1 MTAPETTNRRNLLA
15 LATARIRRKRVA
27 SRYRP
32 PAGLSVPIV
41 TVMDRAGRVL
51 VDEQRAVIRYVLQG
65 GAGADIIFAAGT
77 TGEWNRM
84 DNPRRQLVAQ
94 IAVEE
99 CRRAA
104 ATGKPAEAWAGITA
118 PTRAETLENLEH
130 ALAIGADAAVVAPLS
145 IADVQDPV
153 EFVTRDLGEV
163 FERRGRTLPI
173 FLYDNEDIAAAGKS
187 PHLHTR
193 DVKRMSQLAYVN
205 GIKVTSGKAV
215 LGNYTRAAAHF
226 KRVGEF
232 AIYPGNAYLIFD
244 LFQPA
249 AGLRGRLRSGWNRY
263 LTNGA
268 LPHGAVAGAANAMPR
283 EWRRAWEVCS
293 AGEAGLSGRY
303 GAVMEEFRAAGEFPG
318 ESRKRTIACLKA
330 ALGHLGVISSEAV
343 APGTPALAP
352 EERRVFIRRFNEL
365 RRRACVT
372 LEPEWL
378 SACAPPRPA
387 GRRMALRDA

>member
-1 MTAPETTNRRNLLA
+1 MTGNVTTRRNLLSIA
-15 LATARIRRKRVA
+15 SARVRRIRA
-27 SRYRP
+27 NSRYRP

-41 TVMDRAGRVL
+41 TVLDRAGRLL
-51 VDEQRAVIRYVLQG
+51 VDEQRAVVRYALQG

-84 DNPRRQLVAQ
+84 DNPRRQLVAR

-99 CRRAA
+99 CRRAGA
-104 ATGKPAEAWAGITA
+104 VGKTAEAWAGITA
-118 PTRAETLENLEH
+118 PTRAETLANLEH
-130 ALAIGADAAVVAPLS
+130 ALEIEADAAVVAPLS
-145 IADVQDPV
+145 IADLDDPV
-153 EFVTRDLGEV
+153 DFVTRELGEV
-163 FERRGRTLPI
+163 FDRRGRTLPI
-173 FLYDNEDIAAAGKS
+173 YLYDNEDIAAAGKS

-193 DVKRMSQLAYVN
+193 DVKRMSQLPYVS

-226 KRVGEF
+226 KRAGEF

-244 LFQPA
+244 LFQPS
-249 AGLRGRLRSGWNRY
+249 AGLGGRLRSGWNRY

-268 LPHGAVAGAANAMPR
+268 LPHGVVAGAANVMPR
-283 EWRRAWEVCS
+283 EWQRAWQVCR
-293 AGEAGLSGRY
+293 AGEASLMGRY
-303 GAVMEEFRAAGEFPG
+303 GAVMEEFRAAGEFAGASP
-318 ESRKRTIACLKA
+318 KRTIACLKA

-343 APGTPALAP
+343 AAGTPALEP
-352 EERRVFIRRFNEL
+352 DERRVFIRRFNEL

-378 SACAPPRPA
+378 SHWTTRPA